1 MATISEIL
9 EFFSLL
15 LFWKVHRFLS
25 CHKEYTVLENTN
37 PKSLEMKG
45 FHGIETGFIPAR
57 SIHPTNATLT
67 SNKFRILDEKGPAT
81 FWLILDRNEGFVFC
95 FIDGKF
101 SIRQCSKT
109 APPSLPVQLQCLHP
123 GCSKPHR
130 HTFSRPGIDQ
140 SEVSTD
146 ELREW
151 EVPYEPQERFQ
162 LS

>member
-1 MATISEIL
+1 
-9 EFFSLL
+9 
-15 LFWKVHRFLS
+15 
-25 CHKEYTVLENTN
+25 
-37 PKSLEMKG
+37 MKG

-81 FWLILDRNEGFVFC
+81 FWLILDCNEGFVFC

-101 SIRQCSKT
+101 SIRQCSRT
-109 APPSLPVQLQCLHP
+109 APPSLPVQLQCLHL
-123 GCSKPHR
+123 GCSKPHH